1 MALRLVHPSPVRNC
15 TEIHAGML
23 MTPTDLIGYAA
34 ATLTTVSFVPQAVK
48 ALREHDTR
56 SLSLGMYV
64 IFTIGV
70 ILWGLYGWLRGD
82 WVIILANLVTGALS
96 VAILATKVR
105 NDGVGSSAR
114 RVAEIPDAAGHERR
128 AEHDREQ

>member
-1 MALRLVHPSPVRNC
+1 
-15 TEIHAGML
+15 ML
-23 MTPTDLIGYAA
+23 MTPTELIGYAA

-64 IFTIGV
+64 MFTIGV
-70 ILWGLYGWLRGD
+70 ILWGLYGWLRQD
-82 WVIILANLVTGALS
+82 WAIIVANLVTGTLS

-105 NDGVGSSAR
+105 NDVLGGSAR
-114 RVAEIPDAAGHERR
+114 RVAEIADAAGHER
-128 AEHDREQ
+128 